1 MNLKTLALIIGGF
14 GILLNLLIY
23 QQNTSKRILLVKL
36 CSNIV
41 WAIQYSLLG
50 ATMGLIVALIAA
62 IREATFISV
71 NRKSKFGVACLV
83 LFAMISITS
92 SILTW
97 KNIYSLLPAIAS
109 ITGVFSF
116 YFSIPLVSRI
126 LAFPIAICMGLYD
139 MEIGNTIGIV
149 NEIITI
155 ISVIIAIIYVHILKF
170 NRKNNNVAQQ

>member
-1 MNLKTLALIIGGF
+1 MSLKTLALIVGGL

-23 QQNTSKRILLVKL
+23 QQNTSKRILFVKL

-41 WAIQYSLLG
+41 WAIQYCLLG

-62 IREATFISV
+62 ARESTFISV
-71 NRKSKFGVACLV
+71 NRKSKFGIACLA
-83 LFAMISITS
+83 LFAVISVTS

-97 KNIYSLLPAIAS
+97 NNIYSLLPAIAS

-139 MEIGNTIGIV
+139 IEMGNTIGLV
-149 NEIITI
+149 NEIITM
-155 ISVIIAIIYVHILKF
+155 ISVIIAIFYVHILKL
-170 NRKNNNVAQQ
+170 NRKKDTIAQ